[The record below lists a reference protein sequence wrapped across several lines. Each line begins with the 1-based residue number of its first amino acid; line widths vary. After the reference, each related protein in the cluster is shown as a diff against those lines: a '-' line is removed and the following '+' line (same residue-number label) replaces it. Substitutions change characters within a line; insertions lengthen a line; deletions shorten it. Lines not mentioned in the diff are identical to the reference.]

1 MSAKQSK
8 ERLKDKTSGSVGM
21 SMSLMLLVCGAA
33 AASSSAGELV
43 YGVTDNQTLV
53 SFDSADSSNLLTGV
67 AISGLQSNEQI
78 RGIDIRPATGQIYGM
93 GSFNNLY
100 TIDASTGVATQVGAG
115 PFAPATNG
123 SSFGFDFNPVIDRI
137 RVVSDANQNLVLNPN
152 DGTSTMVT
160 SLFFDNGDPNFGM
173 DPNIVGSAYTN
184 SFAGAATTQL
194 YGIDTGLDILVTQ
207 ANSAGILMTVGS
219 IGVDLNDTLSFDISG
234 ATGIA
239 YASVVSDDF
248 SSSTF
253 WRIDL
258 SNGSATALGEIGGGA
273 LITSMTVVPAPSSL
287 AMLGICGLVGARR
300 RR

>member
-1 MSAKQSK
+1 M
-8 ERLKDKTSGSVGM
+8 TSSN
-21 SMSLMLLVCGAA
+21 
-33 AASSSAGELV
+33 AGELV

-53 SFDSADSSNLLTGV
+53 SFDSSDSTNLLTGV

-78 RGIDIRPATGQIYGM
+78 RGIDFRPATGQMYGM

-100 TIDASTGVATQVGAG
+100 IIDEVSGVATQVGAG

-152 DGTSTMVT
+152 DGSSTMVT
-160 SLFFDNGDPNFGM
+160 DLFFDASDANFGM

-184 SFAGAATTQL
+184 SFFGATSTQL

-207 ANSAGILMTVGS
+207 ANSAGTLMTVGS

-234 ATGIA
+234 ASGLA
-239 YASVVSDDF
+239 YATVVSDDF

-253 WRIDL
+253 WQINLLD
-258 SNGSATALGEIGGGA
+258 GSATALGEIGGGA
-273 LITSMTVVPAPSSL
+273 LITSMTVVPAPSTF
-287 AMLGICGLVGARR
+287 AFIGMGGLVATRR

>member
-1 MSAKQSK
+1 MNTITNNNGNN
-8 ERLKDKTSGSVGM
+8 TSPRVAGRGLAMV
-21 SMSLMLLVCGAA
+21 VIACGVAVSTNAA
-33 AASSSAGELV
+33 AELV
-43 YGVTDNQTLV
+43 YGVTDTQTLV
-53 SFDSADSSNLLTGV
+53 SFDSSDSSNLLTGV
-67 AISGLQSNEQI
+67 AISGLQNNEQI
-78 RGIDIRPATGQIYGM
+78 RGIDIRPATGQLYGM

-100 TIDASTGVATQVGAG
+100 TIDAVTGAATQVGSG

-152 DGTSTMVT
+152 DGTSTQVT
-160 SLFFDNGDPNFGM
+160 SLFFGAGDVNFGM

-184 SFAGAATTQL
+184 SYAGAMSTQL

-207 ANSAGILMTVGS
+207 ANSAGTLMTVGS

-234 ATGIA
+234 ASGFA
-239 YASVVSDDF
+239 YATVVSDDF

-253 WRIDL
+253 WQINLAD
-258 SNGSATALGEIGGGA
+258 GSATALGEIGGGA
-273 LITSMTVVPAPSSL
+273 LITSMTVVPAPGAL
-287 AMLGICGLVGARR
+287 AMLGLGGLVGSRR